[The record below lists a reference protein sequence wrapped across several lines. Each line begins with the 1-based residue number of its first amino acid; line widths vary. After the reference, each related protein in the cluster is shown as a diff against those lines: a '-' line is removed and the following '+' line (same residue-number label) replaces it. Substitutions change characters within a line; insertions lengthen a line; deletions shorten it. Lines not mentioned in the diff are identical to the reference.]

1 MTSVFRLKYL
11 KIAIS
16 FSQASKTR
24 NYALLGVS
32 NQKPDGKK
40 TYFFPSIPPK
50 RFYNTQ
56 KININSYILDL
67 YFKKNNEEKK
77 IKYNIHGKALM
88 ITKSYFSWQWLTIVI
103 I

>member
-16 FSQASKTR
+16 FLQASKTR

-32 NQKPDGKK
+32 NLKPDGNK

-56 KININSYILDL
+56 KININSYFSDL
-67 YFKKNNEEKK
+67 YLKKTTKKKNQ
-77 IKYNIHGKALM
+77 I
-88 ITKSYFSWQWLTIVI
+88 
-103 I
+103 